1 MEVFRISAEKYA
13 GKLTASGSANRW
25 NKHKQFVIYTG
36 SSRSLSSL
44 ELVVHRATI
53 QPTIAYKVMIIYISD
68 DETLYQQ
75 ISQKNLPE
83 NWRSINAYP
92 ILQDIGST
100 WYEEKQSLILKIP
113 SAIIPQEYNYI
124 INTTH
129 ADFKKKVRLVDV
141 EDYFWDSR
149 LIP

>member
-1 MEVFRISAEKYA
+1 VEVFRISAEKYA
-13 GKLTASGSANRW
+13 AKLTSSGSANRW
-25 NKHKQFVIYTG
+25 NRRKQFVIYTG

-44 ELVVHRATI
+44 ELVVHRAAI
-53 QPTIAYKVMIIYISD
+53 QPTISYKVMVIYLSD
-68 DETLYQQ
+68 EEALYRQ
-75 ISQKNLPE
+75 IPLKDLPA
-83 NWRSINAYP
+83 NWRSITAYP
-92 ILQDIGST
+92 ILQQIGSK

-129 ADFKKKVRLVDV
+129 PDFEQKVQLIKV

-149 LIP
+149 LF

>member
-13 GKLTASGSANRW
+13 TQLTSSGSANRW
-25 NKHKQFVIYTG
+25 NKRKQFVIYTG

-44 ELVVHRATI
+44 ELVVHRASI
-53 QPTIAYKVMIIYISD
+53 QPTIAYKVMIIYIPD
-68 DETLYQQ
+68 DEALYQQ
-75 ISQKNLPE
+75 IARKDLPQ
-83 NWRSINAYP
+83 NWRSISAYP
-92 ILQDIGST
+92 YLQEIGST

-129 ADFKKKVRLVDV
+129 PDFNTTIQLIDV

-149 LIP
+149 LF